1 MRKYWLI
8 LSLIIFNESWS
19 QELDS
24 SMSIEEFYQLV
35 FSNHP
40 LAKQA
45 ELIRERGEREL
56 AGSRGYFDPKLVS
69 NYSIKEFD
77 NKTYYDLWDSY
88 VQLPTALN
96 LDFKVGF
103 ERNAGYYLNPQN
115 TVPGSGLYYAGVSVP
130 IGNGLFVNER
140 TYALRQGKLT
150 KEQLENEA
158 SIVLNNL
165 LLDANFTYWYW
176 NASFQ
181 KVKLFEEARDLA
193 LTRFN
198 GLRESVL
205 AGDKASIDSVE
216 SLIQVQQ
223 FQNEYLK
230 SQAEFVSYS
239 MALQNM
245 LWGDSSLSNSNP
257 TEQFEVKKQ
266 ELTFYEEF
274 ALQNHPDLIALNIKN
289 AQLNVD
295 RRFYAEQLKPNLN
308 LNYNFLMAGQGEPQS
323 QQGFQTNNYKA
334 GLNFSMPLL
343 LRKERSKLSIS
354 KLKLSENEL
363 KTEQKNREVLN
374 KVRASFNQVST
385 YLSVI
390 NQQRAA
396 VENYERM
403 LAGERSKFDNGESS
417 VFLVNS
423 RENKLVEARL
433 KLIDMETTYRT
444 YVGQLFWASG
454 YLPEYVRTLQ

>member
-1 MRKYWLI
+1 MRKYIFVLVAFVFYNGQSQSTD
-8 LSLIIFNESWS
+8 SL
-19 QELDS
+19 LTVD
-24 SMSIEEFYQLV
+24 EFYRLV
-35 FSNHP
+35 FLNHP
-40 LAKQA
+40 IALQA
-45 ELIRERGEREL
+45 ELIRERGQLEL
-56 AGSRGYFDPKLVS
+56 SGSRGYFDPKLVS
-69 NYSIKEFD
+69 NYSFKQFD

-88 VQLPTALN
+88 LQLPTALN

-103 ERNAGYYLNPQN
+103 ERNAGVYLNPQN

-150 KEQLENEA
+150 RDQLENEA
-158 SIVLNNL
+158 SVVMNNL

-181 KVKLFEEARDLA
+181 KMQLFSEARDLA
-193 LTRFN
+193 LVRFN

-205 AGDKASIDSVE
+205 AGDKAPIDSVE

-223 FQNEYLK
+223 FQNEYAK
-230 SQAEFVSYS
+230 AQAEYVNYS
-239 MALQNM
+239 LALQNM
-245 LWGDSSLSNSNP
+245 LWSDSTLNNALPSQ
-257 TEQFEVKKQ
+257 QFEVANQ
-266 ELTFYEEF
+266 ELPFYEDF
-274 ALQNHPDLIALNIKN
+274 AIANHPDIRSLNIKS

-308 LNYNFLMAGQGEPQS
+308 LNYNFLLAGQDAPQS
-323 QQGFQTNNYKA
+323 QQGFQMNNYKA
-334 GLNFSMPLL
+334 GINFSMPLL
-343 LRKERSKLSIS
+343 LRKERAKLGIS
-354 KLKLSENEL
+354 KLKISENDL
-363 KTEQKNREVLN
+363 KTDLKSREVLN

-385 YLSVI
+385 YLTII

-396 VENYERM
+396 VVNYERM
-403 LAGERSKFDNGESS
+403 LEGERSKFNNGESS

-433 KLIDMETTYRT
+433 KLIDMEATYRT

-454 YLPEYVRTLQ
+454 YLPEYVRNLQ

>member
-8 LSLIIFNESWS
+8 LILPFCYESQAQS
-19 QELDS
+19 LDS
-24 SMSIEEFYQLV
+24 VLTVDEFYQLV
-35 FSNHP
+35 FANHP

-56 AGSRGYFDPKLVS
+56 SLSRGYFDPKLVS
-69 NYSIKEFD
+69 NYSVKEFD

-158 SIVLNNL
+158 SVVLNNL

-181 KVKLFEEARDLA
+181 KVLLFGEARDLA
-193 LTRFN
+193 LIRFN

-205 AGDKASIDSVE
+205 AGDKAPIDSVE

-223 FQNEYLK
+223 FQNEFAK
-230 SQAEFVSYS
+230 SQAEFISYGL
-239 MALQNM
+239 ALQNM
-245 LWGDSSLSNSNP
+245 LWGDSTL
-257 TEQFEVKKQ
+257 TEVTPSTQFELNRQ

-274 ALQNHPDLIALNIKN
+274 ALDNHPDLVALNIKS

-295 RRFYAEQLKPNLN
+295 RRYYAEQLKPNLN
-308 LNYNFLMAGQGEPQS
+308 LNYNFLMAGQDTPQS

-334 GLNFSMPLL
+334 GINFSMPLL
-343 LRKERSKLSIS
+343 LRKERSKLGIS
-354 KLKLSENEL
+354 KLKISENDL
-363 KTEQKNREVLN
+363 KTDLKNREVLN

-385 YLSVI
+385 YLSI
-390 NQQRAA
+390 ITQQRAA

-403 LAGERSKFDNGESS
+403 LEGERSKFENGESS

-433 KLIDMETTYRT
+433 KLIDMEATYRT
-444 YVGQLFWASG
+444 YIGQLFWASG
-454 YLPEYVRTLQ
+454 YLPEYVRNL